1 MLLSTFIVLYT
12 NKRYLKLMAHTF
24 SRVSVGLQ
32 FVIIGQ
38 ADETGQRLK
47 EIEFD
52 KPSLCTL
59 LSTQPQRLN
68 RLPRFCW

>member
-12 NKRYLKLMAHTF
+12 NKQRYLKLMAHTF
-24 SRVSVGLQ
+24 TRVSVGLQ

-38 ADETGQRLK
+38 ADEPGQRLK

-52 KPSLCTL
+52 KPSL
-59 LSTQPQRLN
+59 
-68 RLPRFCW
+68 